1 MKPGARRLAI
11 VCAAA
16 VLLGIA
22 AYAVSPWGPS
32 QRSTTQPAVLATGD
46 PAGLYD
52 AYGRALASAAAR
64 GSIDTLTIIETA
76 GVVENLD
83 RLRSGAAT
91 FALVTAD
98 HADALPSGR
107 AVARLF
113 DNYVHLIVRAELQ
126 VYRAAD
132 LRGLRVSVGDPGSGT
147 SRVADRVLEAA
158 GLRPGDLLRE
168 ELRLTD
174 AVAALQ
180 EGRTDA
186 IFVSEGLRSPVVSRL
201 WAESGIRLVD
211 LGEIAG
217 RLSTE
222 VGSPYVA
229 ANIPAGT
236 YPWLVVPIVTVAV
249 PSLLLTTA
257 ETGDALVRDVTALLF
272 ESASEIATRIPAVG
286 QVNRYSA
293 IFTGTVP
300 LHRGAREYYRSAKA
314 YTAAPLR

>member
-1 MKPGARRLAI
+1 MKPGARRLA
-11 VCAAA
+11 VACAAA

-32 QRSTTQPAVLATGD
+32 QRSTAQPAVLATGD

-52 AYGRALASAAAR
+52 AYGRALASAAR
-64 GSIDTLTIIETA
+64 GSIGTLTIIETA

-98 HADALPSGR
+98 HTDALPSAR

-147 SRVADRVLEAA
+147 SRVADRILAAA
-158 GLRPGDLLRE
+158 GLEPGDLVRA
-168 ELRLTD
+168 ELGLTD
-174 AVAALQ
+174 AVTALQ
-180 EGRTDA
+180 QGRIDA
-186 IFVSEGLRSPVVSRL
+186 IFVSEGLRSPAVSEL
-201 WAESGIRLVD
+201 WTDTGIRLVD

-222 VGSPYVA
+222 SGSPYVA

-249 PSLLLTTA
+249 PSLLLTTE
-257 ETGDALVRDVTALLF
+257 ETSDALVRDVTALLF
-272 ESASEIATRIPAVG
+272 ESASKIATRIPAVG

-300 LHRGAREYYRSAKA
+300 LHSGARAYYRSAKA
-314 YTAAPLR
+314 FTAAAPAP